1 VRQLDLFPTSE
12 PEVKG
17 QLAAFAVVVRGLI
30 QALMVNGSLT
40 PQQAN
45 TIIHQA
51 DLKTSFAIWDD
62 LQGEMPDA
70 ELQRMTAQAE
80 RFLSTLRN
88 DIKIRQSDF

>member
-1 VRQLDLFPTSE
+1 MSNQLDLFPTTE

-17 QLAAFAVVVRGLI
+17 QLAAMTVVLRGLI
-30 QALMVNGSLT
+30 EALIANGSLT

-45 TIIHQA
+45 MVIHHA
-51 DLKTSFAIWDD
+51 DLKIGFAIWGS

-88 DIKIRQSDF
+88 GNNMLD